1 MDRQARLLPDRAR
14 RTKFWRASTF
24 ASALLF
30 FNFSAPA
37 QTKLTLEQ
45 ALSLAEDYHPLLRA
59 GIARIEGAQA
69 GITTS
74 RAYPNPQVGAI
85 AGQQTFRVPGNV
97 SGLSQF
103 FTFSQPLELG
113 PLRPA
118 RQQVAQLNRQSNEY
132 LLAGTRISVLSSV
145 RRAFYQVLRRRSEI
159 DILTENLRLVEELR
173 KRIQVR
179 VEVGE
184 AGRLELVR
192 ADAELVAARSAA
204 NSARLQY
211 ISSLTQLRTS
221 VGSTLDADLTV
232 EGKLDPFV
240 ALPPLDTLRQQA
252 LDTHPGMAYLRSEIK
267 RFEANVSFEVAQRRP
282 QPQLVA
288 EIERPP
294 DSPSY
299 RVGVSIPINL
309 WNRREGPI
317 AEAAAQVRAVSAQA
331 QNRELEFV
339 SGLESAY
346 ARYNLATQQLA
357 AFEQGL
363 FVEATEAV
371 RAAEVAYRLG
381 ERGILEVLDAQRVLR
396 TVRLDFLNA
405 QYDRQAALIDLDEL
419 RASDLR
425 RNIP

>member
-14 RTKFWRASTF
+14 RTKLWRVPTF
-24 ASALLF
+24 ALALYF

-45 ALSLAEDYHPLLRA
+45 ALSLAEDYLPLLRG

-159 DILTENLRLVEELR
+159 DILTDNLRLVEELR

-232 EGKLDPFV
+232 EGQLDPFI
-240 ALPPLDTLRQQA
+240 ALPPLETLRQQA
-252 LDTHPGMAYLRSEIK
+252 LESHPGMAYLRSEIK
-267 RFEANVSFEVAQRRP
+267 RFEANVSYEVAQRRP

-299 RVGVSIPINL
+299 RVGISIPINL

-339 SGLESAY
+339 SGRESAY
-346 ARYNLATQQLA
+346 ARYNVATQQLA

-419 RASDLR
+419 RARDLR

>member
-1 MDRQARLLPDRAR
+1 
-14 RTKFWRASTF
+14 
-24 ASALLF
+24 
-30 FNFSAPA
+30 
-37 QTKLTLEQ
+37 
-45 ALSLAEDYHPLLRA
+45 
-59 GIARIEGAQA
+59 
-69 GITTS
+69 
-74 RAYPNPQVGAI
+74 
-85 AGQQTFRVPGNV
+85 
-97 SGLSQF
+97 
-103 FTFSQPLELG
+103 
-113 PLRPA
+113 
-118 RQQVAQLNRQSNEY
+118 
-132 LLAGTRISVLSSV
+132 V
-145 RRAFYQVLRRRSEI
+145 RRAFYQVLRRRAEI
-159 DILTENLRLVEELR
+159 DVLTENLRLVEELR

-232 EGKLDPFV
+232 EGQLDPFV

-252 LDTHPGMAYLRSEIK
+252 LDSHPGMAYLRSEIK
-267 RFEANVSFEVAQRRP
+267 RFEANVSYEVAQRRP

-317 AEAAAQVRAVSAQA
+317 AEAAAQVRAVTAQA

-339 SGLESAY
+339 SGIESAY

-419 RASDLR
+419 RARDLR